1 MAISVNQKEVIKPTK
16 WEVVYEDE
24 DSISIWRY
32 NSKITTAGPIEVEYK
47 WKKHFNPWNQKKKTL
62 GELVKEEKRKKKLEK
77 SQLGINYS
85 S

>member
-1 MAISVNQKEVIKPTK
+1 MAVSVNQKEVVKPTK

-32 NSKITTAGPIEVEYK
+32 NSKITNAGPVEVEYK

-62 GELVKEEKRKKKLEK
+62 GELAKEEKKRKKLEK
-77 SQLGINYS
+77 SQLGINYPS
-85 S
+85 

>member
-1 MAISVNQKEVIKPTK
+1 MAIPVNQKEVIKPTK

-77 SQLGINYS
+77 SQLGINYPS
-85 S
+85 

>member
-1 MAISVNQKEVIKPTK
+1 MSIPVNQKEVIKPTK

-77 SQLGINYS
+77 SQLGINYPS
-85 S
+85 

>member
-1 MAISVNQKEVIKPTK
+1 MAIPINQKEVVKPTK

-32 NSKITTAGPIEVEYK
+32 NSKITTAGPVEVEYK

-77 SQLGINYS
+77 SQLGINYPS
-85 S
+85 

>member
-1 MAISVNQKEVIKPTK
+1 MSIPTNTKTPIKPTK

-32 NSKITTAGPIEVEYK
+32 NSKITTAGPVEVEYK

-77 SQLGINYS
+77 SQLGINYPS
-85 S
+85 

>member
-77 SQLGINYS
+77 SQLGINYPS
-85 S
+85 

>member
-62 GELVKEEKRKKKLEK
+62 GELVKDEKRKKKLEK